1 MNLSRALRQAGE
13 KRATNQFVEP
23 LIPGRPAYS
32 SPAGVVV
39 SPETAIRMST
49 VYACVRLLGDTI
61 SSLPMGA
68 YVRRGRNRI
77 SYAAVYGD
85 VPIWVN
91 KPNAESTR
99 MEFLEQVLASLNL
112 RGNAYILTVRD
123 DMGDVVELYC
133 INPES
138 VRIVRKGPNE
148 PLVYE
153 VTVKEYDPAGG
164 TYTQDY
170 NQKVMTLTKDELL
183 HIPLFKLPG
192 SFYGLGPI
200 EAARITVGA
209 VMAADTYAASYFG
222 NAANPGGIIEVPGE
236 LTEEQAGNIG
246 RDWNITHSGP
256 YRAGKIGVLTGGAQ
270 FKPLAL
276 NAQDAQLLDTRRFG
290 LEEIA
295 RLFRVPISLLG
306 HPVAGAMSFASVEAQ
321 NLSFVQHSLRPLLE
335 RIEQALSSL
344 LPEKDGF
351 VKFNLDAL
359 LRGTTIERYD
369 AYTKGLREGFLS
381 LNDVRAVEDLSP
393 LGEAGDQYRVPLQN
407 IDAADAKDVGLK
419 LRTEIVTALIQV
431 GFDPAAVNAAIG
443 LPKMKHT
450 GVPSSQLQQVA
461 SIDPAD
467 PSAVYE
473 VKSRQMRNDNQ
484 QTIVNVPEPTVN
496 VAAPNVTVEPMVM
509 MESPEVNVAAPNVNV
524 EAPNVQVTNN
534 IEQKRVRK
542 KVKRDKEGRID
553 EIIEEFIEGDE

>member
-61 SSLPMGA
+61 SSLPMSA
-68 YVRRGRNRI
+68 YVRRGRQRI

-85 VPIWVN
+85 VPAWVN
-91 KPNAESTR
+91 KPNSELTR

-112 RGNAYILTVRD
+112 KGNAYILTVRD
-123 DMGDVVELYC
+123 DLGDVVELYC

-164 TYTQDY
+164 VYSQDF

-183 HIPLFKLPG
+183 HIPLFLLPG
-192 SFYGLGPI
+192 SLYGLGPI

-236 LTEEQAGNIG
+236 MTEEQATSIG

-351 VKFNLDAL
+351 IKFNLDAL

-369 AYTKGLREGFLS
+369 SYTKGLREGFLS
-381 LNDVRAVEDLSP
+381 LNDVRATEDLSP

-419 LRTEIVTALIQV
+419 LRTEIAAQLIQV
-431 GFDPAAVNAAIG
+431 GFDPAAVNEAVG

-450 GVPSSQLQQVA
+450 GVPSSQLQQV
-461 SIDPAD
+461 STIDPND
-467 PSAVYE
+467 PGAVYE
-473 VKSRQMRNDNQ
+473 VKSRRNDNQ
-484 QTIVNVPEPTVN
+484 QTVVNVPEPTVN
-496 VAAPNVTVEPMVM
+496 VSAPNVTVEPAMVM
-509 MESPEVNVAAPNVNV
+509 LESPEVNVAAPNVNV
-524 EAPNVQVTNN
+524 EAPTVQVTNT
-534 IEQKRVRK
+534 IERKRVRK
-542 KVKRDKEGRID
+542 KVKRDKQGRID
-553 EIIEEFIEGDE
+553 EIVEEFMEGDE